1 MFFDFF
7 FILIRLSVHPGRRQ
21 ILNLLLSGVIILIF
35 TGILIITLYINVNIY
50 CYMLGSWLRHIWA
63 LTENITL
70 NDFNADLLSIN
81 REMIL
86 LGHWIIILVILLW
99 VISDRIRR
107 AIALFNFLLE
117 RWTWPNRYTIVTSFA
132 FQSFFNSRFPF
143 IIWYSCI
150 RWV

>member
-1 MFFDFF
+1 MFFYFF
-7 FILIRLSVHPGRRQ
+7 FILSWLSVHPGRRQ
-21 ILNLLLSGVIILIF
+21 ILNLLLISLIILIF
-35 TGILIITLYINVNIY
+35 TDILIITLYINVHVY
-50 CYMLGSWLRHIWA
+50 CYILGSWLRHIWA
-63 LTENITL
+63 LAKNITL
-70 NDFNADLLSIN
+70 DYFNADILSIN
-81 REMIL
+81 LKLIL

-99 VISDRIRR
+99 VFSDRIRR